1 MVHSAEQR
9 KKERTQTNEV
19 YVTEVNTNTTA
30 AKTSGVHLN
39 RTSIRQ
45 NYTPSPR
52 PVWRATPCVFCST
65 NHATSDCPL
74 SIAQKRAAIE
84 KLGCCQNCLRK
95 NHKVERCKSKFACYT
110 CKRKHHSLICPE
122 REKLDAIRGNNP
134 QHSIKCP
141 RPISRPHKNGKPQW
155 PGPTQPKY
163 QQTPID
169 TITINLSLVLDPD
182 YKLPFLQLRTPSG
195 ALVNALIDSG
205 ATTSIMSKLAVQR
218 LRCPIHQNKLVNFKG
233 FLSSTGPQ
241 RINFHRLDILD
252 NSGKVWNTIIPE
264 FDHLPTTIKA
274 PIFTTEDTSFLR
286 QNNIDPKALMG
297 LKRFDG
303 KPIDMIIGNN
313 ILANI
318 LATSTRHILPSG
330 RIVEETSLGY
340 ITHPS
345 PVPDALRYAAL
356 PATQISDS
364 VESSYVN
371 HIDSDHPLTESDA
384 TAATI
389 TDSLLDKLLE
399 QSWRLEVLGIEPPT
413 IVKGKQLL
421 NEELVTEFKQS
432 AVLDPDNYI
441 YVQFPF
447 NGKEANLNDNY
458 LVAVSRLVSLVNK
471 QLERPTDRTS
481 YNDIIQQQL
490 SARFV
495 LDASSH
501 MKHEMSLNDCIHAGP
516 SILKS
521 ILGILLRART
531 TPYLMIA
538 DIEKAFHQVRV
549 QSHHRNVTK
558 FLWLKNH
565 IEPPTPDNIVTY
577 RFTRLPFGITASPF
591 LLAITILRYME
602 LNPQEIHKKDRTK
615 PVSHL
620 LTEWEAIK
628 QTFQEKSYTFP
639 RQVAPAQGVIDT
651 SLILFSDA
659 SKNHY
664 AMSAYL
670 RFEYQQSAVHTQLI
684 YSRTRI
690 KPSKSA
696 HLTIPRMELL
706 GVFIAANA
714 ASTLTSEL
722 SIRPSSV
729 TFFCDNTA
737 VLHWITHQP
746 SVDKWVQNRPSFRH
760 VPTDQNP
767 ADIASRG
774 ATLSQLR
781 NNELWHH
788 GPQFLKQEPSNW
800 PQPLGDSPEEPRDF
814 HCYVLN
820 IDKPPF
826 PEHKGILTTQP
837 PQPYT
842 SIVPYSRTN
851 SLLKLVS
858 ITQKVMRFIHKLLKR
873 RNTRYPN
880 TPYLWISK
888 LMKDF
893 ALSSINRDEVKLRTI
908 ALRYIIQDHYLDA
921 EHTLRISPP
930 DSHHIQKQK
939 DGIYQLARL
948 IALDSHKSLLHQGPK
963 DMASDIQRKYWIKSI
978 TSLTRSVRSGCTTC
992 KRKHGS
998 PYTYPFATALPEV
1011 RTQACRP
1018 FQHIGLDYFGPIGY
1032 KTDTGSTG
1040 KLWAM
1045 LTTCLVTRA
1054 VHLEV
1059 VPDNTTSSFLLA
1071 MRRFIGRRGTP
1082 KTILSD
1088 NAPAFTLGYSMI
1100 NADIRTMVNS
1110 SQTLT
1115 SYLASKDIEVKQIT
1129 PFAPWQGGVYER
1141 IVGITKTMFYK
1152 IIGRLHCP
1160 SLKSKHYS

>member
-1 MVHSAEQR
+1 
-9 KKERTQTNEV
+9 
-19 YVTEVNTNTTA
+19 
-30 AKTSGVHLN
+30 
-39 RTSIRQ
+39 
-45 NYTPSPR
+45 
-52 PVWRATPCVFCST
+52 
-65 NHATSDCPL
+65 
-74 SIAQKRAAIE
+74 
-84 KLGCCQNCLRK
+84 
-95 NHKVERCKSKFACYT
+95 
-110 CKRKHHSLICPE
+110 
-122 REKLDAIRGNNP
+122 
-134 QHSIKCP
+134 
-141 RPISRPHKNGKPQW
+141 
-155 PGPTQPKY
+155 
-163 QQTPID
+163 
-169 TITINLSLVLDPD
+169 
-182 YKLPFLQLRTPSG
+182 
-195 ALVNALIDSG
+195 
-205 ATTSIMSKLAVQR
+205 
-218 LRCPIHQNKLVNFKG
+218 
-233 FLSSTGPQ
+233 
-241 RINFHRLDILD
+241 
-252 NSGKVWNTIIPE
+252 
-264 FDHLPTTIKA
+264 
-274 PIFTTEDTSFLR
+274 
-286 QNNIDPKALMG
+286 
-297 LKRFDG
+297 
-303 KPIDMIIGNN
+303 
-313 ILANI
+313 
-318 LATSTRHILPSG
+318 
-330 RIVEETSLGY
+330 
-340 ITHPS
+340 
-345 PVPDALRYAAL
+345 
-356 PATQISDS
+356 SDS

-421 NEELVTEFKQS
+421 NEELVTKFKQS

-490 SARFV
+490 SAGIIEPVPDSEKQIGPHYYIPHKVVIKPDSQTTKLRIV

-602 LNPQEIHKKDRTK
+602 LNPQEIHRKIVQNLYVDNVTFTPDSPEECILDYTKSKNTFTNMHMNLREFLCNHKEVMNQIPEVDRAQNSTSKLLGHQWDSINDTLTISIAVPPKGTPTKRQLASFQASTYDPLGLVSPIMVQTKKLMSKVWETTTRWKDTI
-615 PVSHL
+615 PAHL

-760 VPTDQNP
+760 VPTRPNP

-1152 IIGRLHCP
+1152 IIGRLQLPFLEIETLLIECEGIINSRPITANPITISDTEALRPIDFLLPQAHISIPNHTGNQSSGKP
-1160 SLKSKHYS
+1160 SPTEKQTREYMKHLDTIRLQLWDEFYNELYTGKLAPKYKSKAHATTAPQPNHIVLVETPKVPRYKWPLGRIMQLLPSKDGKIRSVIVRCNNTLIERAVNQLIPLELTTSSE

>member
-1 MVHSAEQR
+1 MSHNPQHKEDATPIINLGVKMALKDAPSANSSESSQKPVSHNGTTRTNEASISDTPTPPIAPPTKQDVPHLNQSPQLGSEEVNMEQIIRLVLAPIASKLEQVAQTQQQFAQVQQQLAQKQQHMAQAQQILVSSYKALQANMETMQDQLEQNKQDRSLQSLAVMNEPEHISSITSQPKGFHIPQSSHDSHKLAEVSHNEFTPKLESPQPVIMSPMSPSPTGLSSHSHQVRYPFDLGSIIQTVKPFDGSTENYSLFITRFDSLVHANPNIDTVMKQNILISLLEGDAKDLITSDELNDWSYQNLRNNLERVYNRQNDRRQQLMEGYRKLSFHQTDHDQMDKDVMKHICLTNSLQKTGVDVNNQFIIDTFVEKLPTFILTSVVKATDAHSMTFMDTANLVQKLITQQRMVHLAEQR

-52 PVWRATPCVFCST
+52 PVWRATPCAFCST

-122 REKLDAIRGNNP
+122 REKLDAI
-134 QHSIKCP
+134 HSIKCP

-155 PGPTQPKY
+155 PDQHNQKY

-286 QNNIDPKALMG
+286 PNNIDPKALMG

-384 TAATI
+384 TAASI

-421 NEELVTEFKQS
+421 NEELVTKFKQS

-490 SARFV
+490 SAGIIEPVPDSEKQIGPHYYIPHKVIIKPDSQTTKLRIV

-558 FLWLKNH
+558 FLWLKTH
-565 IEPPTPDNIVTY
+565 IE
-577 RFTRLPFGITASPF
+577 
-591 LLAITILRYME
+591 M
-602 LNPQEIHKKDRTK
+602 
-615 PVSHL
+615 
-620 LTEWEAIK
+620 
-628 QTFQEKSYTFP
+628 
-639 RQVAPAQGVIDT
+639 
-651 SLILFSDA
+651 
-659 SKNHY
+659 
-664 AMSAYL
+664 
-670 RFEYQQSAVHTQLI
+670 
-684 YSRTRI
+684 
-690 KPSKSA
+690 
-696 HLTIPRMELL
+696 
-706 GVFIAANA
+706 
-714 ASTLTSEL
+714 
-722 SIRPSSV
+722 
-729 TFFCDNTA
+729 
-737 VLHWITHQP
+737 
-746 SVDKWVQNRPSFRH
+746 
-760 VPTDQNP
+760 
-767 ADIASRG
+767 
-774 ATLSQLR
+774 
-781 NNELWHH
+781 
-788 GPQFLKQEPSNW
+788 
-800 PQPLGDSPEEPRDF
+800 
-814 HCYVLN
+814 
-820 IDKPPF
+820 
-826 PEHKGILTTQP
+826 
-837 PQPYT
+837 
-842 SIVPYSRTN
+842 
-851 SLLKLVS
+851 
-858 ITQKVMRFIHKLLKR
+858 
-873 RNTRYPN
+873 
-880 TPYLWISK
+880 
-888 LMKDF
+888 
-893 ALSSINRDEVKLRTI
+893 
-908 ALRYIIQDHYLDA
+908 
-921 EHTLRISPP
+921 
-930 DSHHIQKQK
+930 
-939 DGIYQLARL
+939 
-948 IALDSHKSLLHQGPK
+948 
-963 DMASDIQRKYWIKSI
+963 
-978 TSLTRSVRSGCTTC
+978 
-992 KRKHGS
+992 
-998 PYTYPFATALPEV
+998 
-1011 RTQACRP
+1011 
-1018 FQHIGLDYFGPIGY
+1018 
-1032 KTDTGSTG
+1032 
-1040 KLWAM
+1040 
-1045 LTTCLVTRA
+1045 
-1054 VHLEV
+1054 
-1059 VPDNTTSSFLLA
+1059 
-1071 MRRFIGRRGTP
+1071 
-1082 KTILSD
+1082 
-1088 NAPAFTLGYSMI
+1088 
-1100 NADIRTMVNS
+1100 
-1110 SQTLT
+1110 
-1115 SYLASKDIEVKQIT
+1115 
-1129 PFAPWQGGVYER
+1129 
-1141 IVGITKTMFYK
+1141 
-1152 IIGRLHCP
+1152 
-1160 SLKSKHYS
+1160 KSKHYS